1 MPRFRAGAIRLF
13 DVPKVRA
20 FLALAT
26 WFYRLYGLLTH
37 WARKTGIVMHMK
49 SIEEVVG
56 RHFPPQ
62 TKAEEMIR
70 SGYFCRTYRATRLLV
85 VSS

>member
-49 SIEEVVG
+49 SIEEVVDG
-56 RHFPPQ
+56 IFPL
-62 TKAEEMIR
+62 KLKR
-70 SGYFCRTYRATRLLV
+70 KK
-85 VSS
+85 